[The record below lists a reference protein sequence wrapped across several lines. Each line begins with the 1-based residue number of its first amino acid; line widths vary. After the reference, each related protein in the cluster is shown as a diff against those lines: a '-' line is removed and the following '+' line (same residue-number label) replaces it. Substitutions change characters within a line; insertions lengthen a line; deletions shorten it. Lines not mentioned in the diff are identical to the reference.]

1 MGNRRMGL
9 GRMEKLL
16 ETVDRDLDLT
26 NSTLTNPTITNAV
39 TLSTT
44 GAASLATVE
53 PMSAGAAITTGTGTV
68 IKYGVLRVGKIITTQ
83 IFIDLTGLSSGNGA
97 DDIIGKAGQTGCSIG
112 QITTAVNGT
121 VTAGTI
127 QCLEVPAGGDPD
139 IDLYYA
145 DNNAGVEDAAAS
157 TLTSPVKLINSGDL
171 TLGNHT
177 GFIVDVVLP
186 ANKFLYLVCGDATD
200 AAYTKGK
207 ILITLY
213 GTV

>member
-53 PMSAGAAITTGTGTV
+53 PMSAGAGITTGTGTV

-83 IFIDLTGLSSGNGA
+83 IFIDLTGLRSGDAN
-97 DDIIGKAGQTGCSIG
+97 DIIGKDATSGCSIG

-139 IDLYYA
+139 VDLYYA
-145 DNNAGVEDAAAS
+145 DNNAGVEDAGVAS
-157 TLTSPVKLINSGDL
+157 LTNPVKLIDSGDL

-177 GFIVDVVLP
+177 GFIVDVTLP
-186 ANKFLYLVCGDATD
+186 ADKFLYLACGDTTD
-200 AAYTKGK
+200 GDYTKGK